1 MGSTSW
7 HLGAAGTQGK
17 GNVGPVCLSDAGV
30 PDLLL
35 RTLRWSVAVVG
46 LVLVSGC
53 GGADDGVDSVSTVST
68 VEVDRS
74 IDVVD
79 PDRTAGSWIVEGV
92 TPETSL
98 VFDTAA
104 ASVEVQ
110 VGCRLLLGSFTFLDP
125 GRVGQDDV
133 ASEGVAGFTLPG
145 RSTDDCPA
153 EDDEAAAQL
162 TDRLQ
167 QVDRWMQED
176 DRLAFEGPQ
185 GRVVLRPAD

>member
-1 MGSTSW
+1 M
-7 HLGAAGTQGK
+7 GAAGTQGK

-35 RTLRWSVAVVG
+35 RTLRWSVAIVG
-46 LVLVSGC
+46 LVLAGGG
-53 GGADDGVDSVSTVST
+53 GGADGGVDA
-68 VEVDRS
+68 
-74 IDVVD
+74 VD
-79 PDRTAGSWIVEGV
+79 PDRTEGSWIVEGV
-92 TPETSL
+92 TPETSV

-104 ASVEVQ
+104 GSVEVQ

-125 GRVGQDDV
+125 GRVGQDD
-133 ASEGVAGFTLPG
+133 ATSEGVAGFTLPG

-167 QVDRWMQED
+167 QVDQWTQEG

-185 GRVVLRPAD
+185 GRVVLRPAG